1 MMADSLEGANN
12 LGKSLMKT
20 TFTDTPISAM
30 RRFATKTTVV
40 LALIMLL
47 GTLAHTASAESGVRL
62 YGKLDLGLAYQRI
75 NVPDSSIPDDGL
87 DGVQTSDFGMRSG
100 QETGSRWG
108 IKGNE
113 DLGSGNSVNF
123 VYEVGVTPSTGST
136 GSRAR
141 VSTLGFRSQRLGRL
155 DLGRRLSASSYAL
168 DGVDPMEGSYD
179 TASLQSS
186 MGSYS
191 LRYSN
196 QIWYRTPDFNGFTA
210 VASYSFDIDK
220 NTFYLVGNRPKK
232 VEMPDDLAPGQSQF
246 STTNKSRALSLGAR
260 YDKGPLLLGASYDQ
274 IYPNQ
279 GTIATIPKQSP
290 KAWILGGS
298 YDLKVIKIAAAVGQQ
313 FDGLIQGG
321 QALSRA
327 GINGGITNTQ
337 GDILL
342 FPGAKVN
349 SWMLGATAPLAGG
362 SLFGSVQ
369 QARPAG
375 AIVTSGVTKLQTISS
390 LGYKYKLSNR
400 TNFYGYYSY
409 ANNYLFVS
417 GTVQTLGAGIVHKF

>member
-1 MMADSLEGANN
+1 MKCIYRLTSLSIMQRLSTQAVMILPLMVS
-12 LGKSLMKT
+12 LGL
-20 TFTDTPISAM
+20 
-30 RRFATKTTVV
+30 
-40 LALIMLL
+40 LASP
-47 GTLAHTASAESGVRL
+47 ASAEGSVTL
-62 YGKLDLGLAYQRI
+62 YGRLDVGFAYQRI
-75 NVPDSSIPDDGL
+75 NVPDSPIPDDGL
-87 DGVQTSDFGMRSG
+87 DGVSTSELGMRSG

-108 IKGNE
+108 IKGSE
-113 DLGSGNSVNF
+113 DLGGGNSVNF
-123 VYEVGVTPSTGST
+123 VYEVGVTPSTGFT

-141 VSTLGFRSQRLGRL
+141 VSTLGFRSETWGRI

-168 DGVDPMEGSYD
+168 DDVDPMDGSYD

-196 QIWYRTPDFNGFTA
+196 QIWYRTPEFNGFTA
-210 VASYSFDIDK
+210 AASYSFDVQKDI
-220 NTFYLVGNRPKK
+220 FYLVGNRPRE
-232 VEMPDDLAPGQSQF
+232 VEMPDDLAPGQSEF
-246 STTNKSRALSLGAR
+246 STKNKNRALSLGLR

-274 IYPNQ
+274 IYPNS

-290 KAWILGGS
+290 KAWIFGGS
-298 YDLKVIKIAAAVGQQ
+298 YDLKVVKIAAAVGQQ

-349 SWMLGATAPLAGG
+349 SWMLGATVPAAGG

-375 AIVTSGVTKLQTISS
+375 TIVARGATKFQTIASV
-390 LGYKYKLSNR
+390 GYNYSFSKR
-400 TNFYGYYSY
+400 TSVYAYYSY
-409 ANNYLFVS
+409 ADDYLFVD
-417 GTVQTLGAGIVHKF
+417 GTVQTLGAGVVHKF

>member
-1 MMADSLEGANN
+1 
-12 LGKSLMKT
+12 MKT
-20 TFTDTPISAM
+20 IFTDTPTLVM
-30 RRFATKTTVV
+30 RLFGTKTTVV
-40 LALIMLL
+40 VALIVLL
-47 GTLAHTASAESGVRL
+47 GTLAPTASAESEVRL
-62 YGKLDLGLAYQRI
+62 YGRLDLGLAYQRI
-75 NVPDSSIPDDGL
+75 NVPDSLIPDDGL
-87 DGVQTSDFGMRSG
+87 DGIQASEFGMRSG

-108 IKGNE
+108 IKGSE
-113 DLGSGNSVNF
+113 DLGGGDSINF
-123 VYEVGVTPSTGST
+123 VYEVGVAPNTGFTGSL
-136 GSRAR
+136 AR
-141 VSTLGFRSQRLGRL
+141 VSTLGFESQSWGRL

-196 QIWYRTPDFNGFTA
+196 QIWYRTPEFNGFTA
-210 VASYSFDIDK
+210 VGSYSFNIDK
-220 NTFYLVGNRPKK
+220 DTFYLVGNRPQK
-232 VEMPDDLAPGQSQF
+232 VEMPDDLAPGQSEF
-246 STTNKSRALSLGAR
+246 STTNKNRALSLGMR
-260 YDKGPLLLGASYDQ
+260 YDKGPLLLGVSYDQ

-279 GTIATIPKQSP
+279 GTIGSIPKQSP
-290 KAWILGGS
+290 TAWIFGGS

-327 GINGGITNTQ
+327 GINGGITNTR

-342 FPGAKVN
+342 LPGAKVN
-349 SWMLGATAPLAGG
+349 AWMLGATLPLAGG

-369 QARPAG
+369 QARPTG
-375 AIVTSGVTKLQTISS
+375 AIAASGVTKSQTISS
-390 LGYKYKLSNR
+390 FGYKYNLSKR
-400 TNFYGYYSY
+400 TSLYTYYSY

-417 GTVQTLGAGIVHKF
+417 GSVQTLGAGIVNKF